1 MGEYFADYDDD
12 TNCWGV
18 FHTDQDSGHCWA
30 LFSTQQEADQYARE
44 LNTGVDTHSY

>member
-18 FHTDQDSGHCWA
+18 FHTDKNPGHCFA
-30 LFSTQQEADQYARE
+30 LFSTEYEAVNYANERNE
-44 LNTGVDTHSY
+44 RDAS